1 MKPARSLSA
10 RRTNVA
16 APPVSG
22 SAAVPSAY
30 ESETIRKSSADDEQD
45 DRREAERVRGED
57 AEREVD
63 RRGDLAVG
71 DGEERARVEL
81 ALEPGQLPGH

>member
-22 SAAVPSAY
+22 NAAVPSAY
-30 ESETIRKSSADDEQD
+30 EKETIRKSTPAASSTIGVKPSAW
-45 DRREAERVRGED
+45 A
-57 AEREVD
+57 ASTPS
-63 RRGDLAVG
+63 AK
-71 DGEERARVEL
+71 
-81 ALEPGQLPGH
+81 